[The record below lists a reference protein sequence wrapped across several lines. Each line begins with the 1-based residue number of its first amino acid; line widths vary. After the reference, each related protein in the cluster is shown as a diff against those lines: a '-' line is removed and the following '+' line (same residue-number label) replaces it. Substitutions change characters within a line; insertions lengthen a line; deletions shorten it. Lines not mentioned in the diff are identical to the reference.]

1 MTARH
6 SPLSLWRAIHDL
18 PDFGRLVWVRLL
30 TQFSDGLFQA
40 GLAGALL
47 FNPEREA
54 EPWAIAGAFA
64 VLFLPYSAIGPFA
77 GALLDRWDRRA
88 VLICAN
94 LIRVLLVALVGFELA
109 FSADDVVLLLGA
121 LIVNGVTRFVTS
133 GLSAALPH
141 VVPRDQVATMNSVA
155 TAVGATAT
163 FIGANFMLMLRA
175 AFGAGDL
182 GSATVIFLV
191 IVPTTAA
198 TQVASGFPGDRL
210 GPDDSVRAVHGSA
223 FYAVATGWLHGAR
236 TIVGTPSVFD
246 ALIGLAAHRMVFGVN
261 TLLVLVLVRSN
272 ESVFAGI
279 GAAAL
284 FLACTG
290 IGSFLGTVSTPAL
303 LRRFGRGRTLGMALG
318 GAVVLQLIASG
329 LYIPILLA
337 SAFGLGMAGQV
348 IKLCADVGMQ
358 TDVDDALRGHVFA
371 VQDSLFWVTF
381 TGAMAVGAAFIT
393 HAHWLA
399 FSGAMIYLAGLIV
412 HMTRTLWPSTLDTG
426 SLPTQPNAGS
436 LPTQPNPEGQARDLD
451 R

>member
-1 MTARH
+1 MNARH
-6 SPLSLWRAIHDL
+6 SPLSLWHAIQDL

-94 LIRVLLVALVGFELA
+94 LLRVLLVALVGIGLA
-109 FSADDVVLLLGA
+109 FSAGDVVLLLGA

-163 FIGANFMLMLRA
+163 FAGANFMLMLRA
-175 AFGAGDL
+175 VFGAGDL

-191 IVPTTAA
+191 IVPATAA
-198 TQVASGFPGDRL
+198 AWVASGFPGDRL
-210 GPDDSVRAVHGSA
+210 GPDDSVRAVYGSA
-223 FYAVATGWLHGAR
+223 VYAVATGWVHGAR
-236 TIVGTPSVFD
+236 TIVSTPSVFD
-246 ALIGLAAHRMVFGVN
+246 ALIGLAAHRMVFGIN
-261 TLLVLVLVRSN
+261 TLLVLVLVRNNASL
-272 ESVFAGI
+272 FAGI

-303 LRRFGRGRTLGMALG
+303 LRRFGRGRTLGIALG
-318 GAVVLQLIASG
+318 GAVALQLIASG
-329 LYIPILLA
+329 LYVPIVLGA
-337 SAFGLGMAGQV
+337 AFGLGMAGQV

-381 TGAMAVGAAFIT
+381 TGAMSVAAAFIAQ
-393 HAHWLA
+393 AHWLA
-399 FSGAMIYLAGLIV
+399 FSGAVIYLIGLIV
-412 HMTRTLWPSTLDTG
+412 HMTRTLWPS
-426 SLPTQPNAGS
+426 PAEPNH
-436 LPTQPNPEGQARDLD
+436 TDPEGHARDLD

>member
-6 SPLSLWRAIHDL
+6 SPLSLWHAIHDL

-77 GALLDRWDRRA
+77 GALLDRWDRRT
-88 VLICAN
+88 VLIGAN
-94 LIRVLLVALVGFELA
+94 LIRVLLVTVVGVALALGA
-109 FSADDVVLLLGA
+109 TDVVLLLGA

-155 TAVGATAT
+155 TAVGAAST
-163 FIGANFMLMLRA
+163 FIGANFMLIPRA
-175 AFGAGDL
+175 VFGAGDL

-191 IVPTTAA
+191 IVPALAA
-198 TQVASGFPGDRL
+198 AWVAAGFPGDRL
-210 GPDDSVRAVHGSA
+210 GPDDTARAVHGSA
-223 FYAVATGWLHGAR
+223 FYAIATGWMHGAR

-246 ALIGLAAHRMVFGVN
+246 ALIGLAAHRWVFGIN
-261 TLLVLVLVRSN
+261 TLLILVMVRDDPN
-272 ESVFAGI
+272 ASVVAGL
-279 GAAAL
+279 GTAVVFVA
-284 FLACTG
+284 FTG
-290 IGSFLGTVSTPAL
+290 IGSFLGTVFTPAL

-318 GAVVLQLIASG
+318 GAIVLQLLASG
-329 LYIPILLA
+329 LYMPVLLCA
-337 SAFGLGMAGQV
+337 AFGLGMAGQV

-358 TDVDDALRGHVFA
+358 TNVDDALRGHVFA

-381 TGAMAVGAAFIT
+381 TAAMCVAAAFIT
-393 HAHWLA
+393 HTHWLA
-399 FSGAMIYLAGLIV
+399 FSGAVVYLIGLII
-412 HMTRTLWPSTLDTG
+412 HMTRTLWPAPAQPDTEAT
-426 SLPTQPNAGS
+426 PTQPD
-436 LPTQPNPEGQARDLD
+436 PEGPARDLD

>member
-6 SPLSLWRAIHDL
+6 SPLSLWRAIHGL

-182 GSATVIFLV
+182 GSATVI
-191 IVPTTAA
+191 
-198 TQVASGFPGDRL
+198 S
-210 GPDDSVRAVHGSA
+210 
-223 FYAVATGWLHGAR
+223 W
-236 TIVGTPSVFD
+236 
-246 ALIGLAAHRMVFGVN
+246 
-261 TLLVLVLVRSN
+261 
-272 ESVFAGI
+272 
-279 GAAAL
+279 
-284 FLACTG
+284 
-290 IGSFLGTVSTPAL
+290 
-303 LRRFGRGRTLGMALG
+303 
-318 GAVVLQLIASG
+318 
-329 LYIPILLA
+329 
-337 SAFGLGMAGQV
+337 
-348 IKLCADVGMQ
+348 
-358 TDVDDALRGHVFA
+358 
-371 VQDSLFWVTF
+371 
-381 TGAMAVGAAFIT
+381 
-393 HAHWLA
+393 
-399 FSGAMIYLAGLIV
+399 
-412 HMTRTLWPSTLDTG
+412 
-426 SLPTQPNAGS
+426 
-436 LPTQPNPEGQARDLD
+436 
-451 R
+451 